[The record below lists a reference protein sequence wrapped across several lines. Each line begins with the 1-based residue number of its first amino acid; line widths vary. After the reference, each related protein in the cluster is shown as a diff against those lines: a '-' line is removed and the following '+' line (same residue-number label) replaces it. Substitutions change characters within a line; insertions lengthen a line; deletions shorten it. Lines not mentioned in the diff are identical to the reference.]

1 MDIFKSFRNKKG
13 FVGCLSIISQQGLK
27 TFSVSQPWMALRL
40 FSEVSRL
47 IFDKIRTFC
56 LCAHCMLWNSSV
68 LLWQWRLNFL
78 NGCLVI
84 YIGDS
89 SMLMQETVNSF
100 EEVMQTKLKVKRC
113 ISQSSTEDLL
123 FKQKFSSPTLDFS
136 LDFAV
141 FVRYL
146 NFFAFGCI
154 TNNAFW
160 EQSAELYLKSIV
172 S

>member
-1 MDIFKSFRNKKG
+1 METQLLSSKGFLSVESFWCFLDIFKSFRNKKG

-68 LLWQWRLNFL
+68 LLWQWRFNFL

-100 EEVMQTKLKVKRC
+100 EEVMQTKLKVKRY
-113 ISQSSTEDLL
+113 ISQSSTESLYITI
-123 FKQKFSSPTLDFS
+123 KTYFSS
-136 LDFAV
+136 
-141 FVRYL
+141 
-146 NFFAFGCI
+146 
-154 TNNAFW
+154 
-160 EQSAELYLKSIV
+160 KSFLLRLLI
-172 S
+172 SR

>member
-1 MDIFKSFRNKKG
+1 METQLLSSKGVLSVESFWCFLDIFKSFRNKKG
-13 FVGCLSIISQQGLK
+13 FVRCLSIISQQDLK

-56 LCAHCMLWNSSV
+56 LRAHCMLWNSSV
-68 LLWQWRLNFL
+68 LLWQWRFNFL

-100 EEVMQTKLKVKRC
+100 EEVMQTKLKVKRY
-113 ISQSSTEDLL
+113 ISQSSTESLYITI
-123 FKQKFSSPTLDFS
+123 KTYFSS
-136 LDFAV
+136 
-141 FVRYL
+141 
-146 NFFAFGCI
+146 
-154 TNNAFW
+154 
-160 EQSAELYLKSIV
+160 KSFLLQLLI
-172 S
+172 SR